1 MTRLTLIIGI
11 SSAII
16 ILAGVF
22 LFDGFLKSDQIP
34 EIVETPVVINE
45 PSPTPTSIQ
54 IVKTKE
60 NISKKETEIMAW
72 VYPGSSTCFV
82 KNEYADGRKIDLLK
96 PEYFTLDENGKMVL
110 LTEENRGCNGY
121 SLRNVADLKK
131 YSKAQ
136 YATFSSSYAVNMD
149 LFLTESINNKANVDA
164 LVSFVVSNDM
174 TGIEIDFEDFGGWN
188 TQIY

>member
-1 MTRLTLIIGI
+1 MIRNINMTRLTLIIGI

-60 NISKKETEIMAW
+60 NISKKKT
-72 VYPGSSTCFV
+72 
-82 KNEYADGRKIDLLK
+82 
-96 PEYFTLDENGKMVL
+96 
-110 LTEENRGCNGY
+110 
-121 SLRNVADLKK
+121 
-131 YSKAQ
+131 
-136 YATFSSSYAVNMD
+136 
-149 LFLTESINNKANVDA
+149 
-164 LVSFVVSNDM
+164 
-174 TGIEIDFEDFGGWN
+174 
-188 TQIY
+188 